1 MSYACIT
8 RVLAHSR
15 QTGTAKLLLVAI
27 ARFADD
33 DGTGATPS
41 IATLA
46 RLTGTGERNVQLLI
60 RKLEQVGELRCAIGA
75 GPEGC
80 NRYTICVTPVDDP
93 PITPV
98 SPGSPDLIPD
108 SPTTDESAITRFRK
122 DGRNE
127 GGSSAPTPEL
137 PPPPA
142 GEPALPADPLELWQA
157 ARGELRRFD
166 LHQLQ
171 AFANEHD
178 RPTQGA
184 GRYWLG
190 RAILAAATYDPTF
203 ATNPRALNLVR
214 AILTRWRNHA
224 AYGSDTPTYQ
234 HAQETQ
240 YAHIQP
246 QPGRLAA
253 AGRPRQCP
261 SAGRAADARTGAE
274 RDTADR
280 VACTLIGV
288 APDGG

>member
-1 MSYACIT
+1 MSYVCIS

-15 QTGTAKLLLVAI
+15 QTGSAKLLLI
-27 ARFADD
+27 ALADFAHD

-60 RKLEQVGELRCAIGA
+60 RRLEQTGELCCEIGA

-80 NRYTICVTPVDDP
+80 NRYTICVSAADDP
-93 PITPV
+93 PITV
-98 SPGSPDLIPD
+98 VNQRSPALITD
-108 SPTTDESAITRFRK
+108 SSTEDESEITRLRK
-122 DGRNE
+122 EGMNEEGRD
-127 GGSSAPTPEL
+127 APTVDGKQDL

-142 GEPALPADPLELWQA
+142 GEPALPADPITLWQS

-178 RPTQGA
+178 LPTDGY

-190 RAILAAATYDPTF
+190 RAILAAAAYDPDF
-203 ATNPRALNLVR
+203 VTNPRALNLVR

-224 AYGSDTPTYQ
+224 AYGSDTPTY
-234 HAQETQ
+234 HSTKEEHSHESLSSTRR
-240 YAHIQP
+240 P
-246 QPGRLAA
+246 DPVPVTGGRDRAACTIVGLAA
-253 AGRPRQCP
+253 HRR
-261 SAGRAADARTGAE
+261 E
-274 RDTADR
+274 
-280 VACTLIGV
+280 
-288 APDGG
+288 